1 MLMAGCRLREAALGL
16 AWGLVASLPAAG
28 ADVGGVSHL
37 PTPYIPS
44 TNLAVDEMLR
54 VADVKPDDLV
64 VDLGSGDGRI
74 VIAAARD
81 YGARGLGIDIDP
93 ELVAVSTEN
102 ARKAGV
108 TNRVAFRQ
116 GDALN
121 AEIGEA
127 TVVTLYLL
135 PNLVEK
141 LKPRLLAQLRPGT
154 RIVAH
159 DFGFADWTPDRQVTI
174 SKNYYLYV
182 VPARVAGKW
191 RMRAELPGGEREYE
205 LDLEQSFQRI
215 RGGSRVA
222 GGFLPAFEAHLTG
235 DRISFVLVENE
246 TSHHF
251 EGRVAGQVIEGVV
264 RSGPGRERAARR
276 WRAMKVAS

>member
-1 MLMAGCRLREAALGL
+1 MALGL
-16 AWGLVASLPAAG
+16 VVALPASG
-28 ADVGGVSHL
+28 ADLSGETNL

-44 TNLAVDEMLR
+44 TSLAVDEMLR
-54 VADVKPDDLV
+54 VAEVKPNDLV

-81 YGARGLGIDIDP
+81 YGARGLGIDIDAK
-93 ELVAVSTEN
+93 LVAQSIEN

-108 TNRVAFRQ
+108 ADRVAFRH
-116 GDALN
+116 GDALK
-121 AEIGEA
+121 AEIDDA

-141 LKPRLLAQLRPGT
+141 LKPRLLAHLKPGT

-159 DFGFADWTPDRQVTI
+159 DFGFADWIPDRQVTI
-174 SKNYYLYV
+174 SKNYFLYV

-191 RMRAELPGGEREYE
+191 RLQAELPGGARDYE
-205 LDLEQSFQRI
+205 IDFEQNFQRI
-215 RGGSRVA
+215 RGGTRVA
-222 GGFLPAFEAHLTG
+222 GGYLPAFDAQLAG
-235 DRISFVLVENE
+235 DRIRFVLVEND

-251 EGRVAGQVIEGVV
+251 EGRVDGQLIEGVV
-264 RSGPGRERAARR
+264 RSGFGRERPTNR
-276 WRAMKVAS
+276 WRATRAAPEKG

>member
-1 MLMAGCRLREAALGL
+1 MAACRVKAALLGL
-16 AWGLVASLPAAG
+16 ALELVAVLPAAG
-28 ADVGGVSHL
+28 ADVGGESYL

-54 VADVKPDDLV
+54 VADVGPDDFV

-81 YGARGLGIDIDP
+81 YGARGLGIDIDA
-93 ELVAVSTEN
+93 ELVALSTEN

-108 TNRVAFRQ
+108 ADRVAFRQ
-116 GDALN
+116 DDALK
-121 AEIGEA
+121 AEIGDA

-141 LKPRLLAQLRPGT
+141 LQPRLLAHLRPGT
-154 RIVAH
+154 RIIAH
-159 DFGFADWTPDRQVTI
+159 DFGFADWTPDRQVMI

-182 VPARVAGKW
+182 VPATVAGKW
-191 RMRAELPGGEREYE
+191 RIRAELPGGEREYE

-222 GGFLPAFEAHLTG
+222 GGYLPAFDAQLAG
-235 DRISFVLVENE
+235 DRIRFVLVENE

-251 EGRVAGQVIEGVV
+251 EGRVAGHVIEGVV
-264 RSGPGRERAARR
+264 RSGAGRERAANR
-276 WRAMKVAS
+276 WRATRVAS